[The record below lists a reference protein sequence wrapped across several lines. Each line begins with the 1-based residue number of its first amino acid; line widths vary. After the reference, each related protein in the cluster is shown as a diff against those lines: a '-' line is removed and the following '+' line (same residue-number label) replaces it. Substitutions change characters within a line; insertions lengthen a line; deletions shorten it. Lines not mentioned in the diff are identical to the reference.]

1 MDVLV
6 ERCAGLDVHRDTV
19 VATVRVP
26 AEDGAR
32 NRRAQHTRTFATTT
46 AGITALGDWLA
57 EHEVTRSGMESTGVY
72 WKPVYYLLEDQL
84 EVWLI
89 NAEHLHNVP
98 GRKTDVADSAWIAQ
112 LIEHGLVRPSF
123 VPPPPIRRL
132 RDLTR
137 YRTAVVQ
144 ERTREIQRL
153 EKVLE
158 DAGIKL
164 STVASHTLGKS
175 SRAMI
180 EALIAGERD
189 PQVLADLALA
199 RMRNKIPQLRQ
210 ALLGRFTDHHAF
222 VCRTMLE
229 RIDTAENTINKL
241 TGRIEQ
247 EIAPFHQTVTRLMTI
262 PGVSARIAQILVA
275 ETGADMTRFATAA
288 HLASWAGMC
297 PGHHESAGKHHG
309 GATRKGDSWLR
320 GALGEAAT
328 AAARTKNTYL
338 QARYRRIAAR
348 RGTKRAVVAV
358 GHTILTSA
366 WHMITA
372 EIDYADLG
380 ADYYQRHQDRRA
392 ATIRLVGKLTQL
404 GYRVTLDDAATVAT

>member
-1 MDVLV
+1 M
-6 ERCAGLDVHRDTV
+6 E
-19 VATVRVP
+19 AT
-26 AEDGAR
+26 
-32 NRRAQHTRTFATTT
+32 
-46 AGITALGDWLA
+46 GD
-57 EHEVTRSGMESTGVY
+57 Y
-72 WKPVYYLLEDQL
+72 WKPVYYLLEDTFEVQL
-84 EVWLI
+84 L
-89 NAEHLHNVP
+89 NARHMRNVP

-241 TGRIEQ
+241 TERIEQ